1 MILKI
6 SVNKA
11 RYEKGQ
17 IFPFLIA
24 IIAVIIII
32 AMITLNLGQIA
43 IFKTDVSN
51 AADAAALAGASTLSG
66 YLLGIGLQSD
76 MMCGEMLVA
85 VAAILIEVITVIGI
99 PIAIATYIA
108 YLVRMLVTYFQA
120 LEEGKMA
127 WSNAKKTAMQYAFQN
142 AGIDEQRPSFKEFL
156 KGVYDVSDPYNLP
169 KADTAAYYNIYSLGD
184 DINASTDTRKK
195 IKKYSQGG
203 FSRFMEEGGYWDE
216 SVFGPITPGNIS
228 PAIVTTGY
236 GWDPLHGTNSYDSR
250 DSYSSYPNSVE
261 VQVIANV
268 MYPLKLYNPLN
279 SEVQQEIDGW
289 ITNNIEDALPWWLRW
304 LAQVAVWLI
313 NLVLGLLGA
322 LMPGGFKFSNAE
334 EDNTIKDNTDDNPI
348 SVTVR
353 RYKEDKNLGLWKFR
367 YGAAGVIEASA
378 TAHVYRENGDED
390 IRPVVWGGLWDWI
403 SAVFTNSNWQEK
415 WTQIFKTQ
423 KHLFETELTGV
434 R

>member
-184 DINASTDTRKK
+184 DINASTDTRKDK
-195 IKKYSQGG
+195 PMGRINIYLILAIIS
-203 FSRFMEEGGYWDE
+203 
-216 SVFGPITPGNIS
+216 FGLSFVTPRYFIQLLT
-228 PAIVTTGY
+228 AT
-236 GWDPLHGTNSYDSR
+236 L
-250 DSYSSYPNSVE
+250 
-261 VQVIANV
+261 
-268 MYPLKLYNPLN
+268 
-279 SEVQQEIDGW
+279 
-289 ITNNIEDALPWWLRW
+289 
-304 LAQVAVWLI
+304 
-313 NLVLGLLGA
+313 LLGA
-322 LMPGGFKFSNAE
+322 KWVIDSKTTKMLVMIHEAWKTDGERGASEVIKRFDLNA
-334 EDNTIKDNTDDNPI
+334 
-348 SVTVR
+348 
-353 RYKEDKNLGLWKFR
+353 
-367 YGAAGVIEASA
+367 
-378 TAHVYRENGDED
+378 
-390 IRPVVWGGLWDWI
+390 
-403 SAVFTNSNWQEK
+403 
-415 WTQIFKTQ
+415 KTRH
-423 KHLFETELTGV
+423 K
-434 R
+434 